1 MSQTD
6 DIWTLAHDL
15 ALIYIALAYGTDCR
29 LSEAELEA
37 ITKRLQG
44 WREEFAR
51 EEVHEVVLE
60 AMTIFLE
67 GQTEQ
72 EVVRSMQSIKG
83 ALSREE
89 LRRVLEDIVRI
100 AEADGVLLSNER
112 GLISL
117 LAEVW
122 DLKVTDQNLMDRTA
136 ASVQEHT
143 SWSLMHDVGLICL
156 VVAHSTDN
164 DLSKEEIDATVAR
177 LGEWQPA
184 LGEETVRQ
192 ILREA
197 LAFYATGPDEPALRR
212 SVQAIRDALPMIQR
226 LALLDD
232 LIYIA
237 EADGTFRKEEKEMI
251 RSLAQAWNVSVRLNG
266 QWGAGR

>member
-29 LSEAELEA
+29 LSNAELEV

-51 EEVHEVVLE
+51 EEVQEVVLE
-60 AMTIFLE
+60 AMAIFLE
-67 GQTEQ
+67 GQAGK
-72 EVVRSMQSIKG
+72 EVVRSMQSLKE

-112 GLISL
+112 GLIST

-122 DLKVTDQNLMDRTA
+122 NLKATEQNLLTNLGA
-136 ASVQEHT
+136 GTQEHP
-143 SWSLMHDVGLICL
+143 SWSLLHDIGLIYL
-156 VVAHSTDN
+156 VLAHSTDN
-164 DLSKEEIDATVAR
+164 ELSKEEIDATLAR
-177 LGEWQPA
+177 LGDWQPE
-184 LGEETVRQ
+184 LEEEAVREV
-192 ILREA
+192 LREA
-197 LAFYATGPDEPALRR
+197 LQFYATGPDEPALRK
-212 SVQAIRDALPMIQR
+212 SVQVLRDALPMVQR

-232 LIYIA
+232 LFFIA
-237 EADGTFRKEEKEMI
+237 EADGTFRQEEKEMI
-251 RSLAQAWNVSVRLNG
+251 QSLAQAWNVSVRLNG
-266 QWGAGR
+266 QWGAER